1 MHNNN
6 GWLLYFSCIVFA
18 WPVFSTRPILLYQ
31 KVEICPSKNFKFE
44 KFWGQ
49 FFKRLGTLVIFVFSS
64 IMAYFFDGIIDY
76 YCTSFVLLSL
86 RRKISVVYIYLYNST
101 VVIAIICP
109 TVCMWI
115 LFSMQWETFSQKI
128 FLTKKKSSNPI
139 QSDDKIKGRIFLN
152 FLIWSKMWHSR
163 VFIKIVKPELGLVRT
178 EEKRFQIPQCENS
191 RIFLSLNFLR
201 EINFGKLAT
210 SKWSIWHFT

>member
-139 QSDDKIKGRIFLN
+139 QSDDKIKRGN

-163 VFIKIVKPELGLVRT
+163 ILIKVLKPVLGLVR
-178 EEKRFQIPQCENS
+178 KKGFKFHS
-191 RIFLSLNFLR
+191 V
-201 EINFGKLAT
+201 EIQEFFCHSTFYVK
-210 SKWSIWHFT
+210 SILVN